1 MTDNVTVQ
9 TGIGA
14 SLPAGTAI
22 ATDNIA
28 GLNYQRIKPTFGV
41 DGTATD
47 VSTTSP
53 LPVYGSVSPTTQWT
67 VTTTPSSQV
76 TNSVSPT
83 TQWTVTTTPSSQ
95 VTNSVSPTTQWTVTT
110 TPSSVATVALS
121 SGTAAL
127 GTVTLSSGTAA
138 LGTVAPSLKTTSSLT
153 NVVVSSSSSGENTL
167 ISGTAAQTIRAF
179 RGTLQT
185 LSSAVLSIMDA
196 TGGTTLAQFSMY
208 PSGSINFDSF
218 ESGEPTFVTASSG
231 ALIVNLDTA
240 VQLRGFVQYTK
251 S

>member
-14 SLPAGTAI
+14 SLPNNTAI
-22 ATDNIA
+22 ATDNI
-28 GLNYQRIKPTFGV
+28 GGINYQRIKISFGA
-41 DGTATD
+41 DGSATD
-47 VSTTSP
+47 LSTTSP
-53 LPVYGSVSPTTQWT
+53 LPVYGSISPTTQWTVTTTPSSQVTSSVSPTTQWT

-83 TQWTVTTTPSSQ
+83 TQWTVS
-95 VTNSVSPTTQWTVTT
+95 VTPTTQFTVTT
-110 TPSSVATVALS
+110 TPSSVAS
-121 SGTAAL
+121 
-127 GTVTLSSGTAA
+127 VTLTSGTAA
-138 LGTVAPSLKTTSSLT
+138 LGTVAPSVKTTSSLT

-167 ISGTAAQTIRAF
+167 VSGTASQTIRVF

-196 TGGTTLAQFSMY
+196 TAGTTLAQFSMN

-240 VQLRGFVQYTK
+240 VKLRGFVQYTK